1 MTTMFLA
8 VVTLSVVAGLIDRA
22 MLSVSPIRSNGPVPF
37 RRVIGFLAV
46 LPILLLPILLPGLAG
61 AHGNVTMEEDACV
74 QRIGGNLV
82 HFNAYQPQNEAKA
95 QYCTEIPGEGDT
107 FLVVDLVDPGLRNMP
122 VGLRVVRGLS
132 ETAED
137 ETVAYWPP
145 AIHLDGVVRGEAKL
159 AKGLYKLIITPEGFS
174 PSSYLLRVQQI
185 DYATIARKAIGPLTV
200 LLLLALIGYEFSK
213 SKRWRNRRVS
223 GHS

>member
-1 MTTMFLA
+1 MMTMFLA
-8 VVTLSVVAGLIDRA
+8 VVVLSVVAGVIDRA
-22 MLSVSPIRSNGPVPF
+22 MLSSSPIRLTRLVPF
-37 RRVIGFLAV
+37 RRVIGALAV
-46 LPILLLPILLPGLAG
+46 LPILLLPVVLPGVAF
-61 AHGNVTMEEDACV
+61 AHGNVAIEEDSCV
-74 QRIGGNLV
+74 RRVGGNLV

-122 VGLRVVRGLS
+122 VGVRVVRGLS

-145 AIHLDGVVRGEAKL
+145 ATHPDGVVRGEAKL
-159 AKGLYKLIITPEGFS
+159 VKGLYKLIITPEGFS

-185 DYATIARKAIGPLTV
+185 DYATIARKGIGPLTV
-200 LLLLALIGYEFSK
+200 LLLLALIGYELSK
-213 SKRWRNRRVS
+213 SKRWRNWRVT
-223 GHS
+223 GRA

>member
-1 MTTMFLA
+1 MATTFL
-8 VVTLSVVAGLIDRA
+8 VVVALSVPCSIWMLRPKHITLSQRMIGVLVV
-22 MLSVSPIRSNGPVPF
+22 
-37 RRVIGFLAV
+37 
-46 LPILLLPILLPGLAG
+46 LLILLPGIAG
-61 AHGNVTMEEDACV
+61 AHGNVTMEEDTCV
-74 QRIGGNLV
+74 QRVGGNLV
-82 HFNAYQPQNEAKA
+82 HFNACQPQNEARA

-122 VGLRVVRGLS
+122 VGVRVVRGLS

-145 AIHLDGVVRGEAKL
+145 AVHLDGVVRGEAKL
-159 AKGLYKLIITPEGFS
+159 VKGLYKLIITPEGFS

-185 DYATIARKAIGPLTV
+185 DYATVARKAVGPLTV
-200 LLLLALIGYEFSK
+200 LLLLALIGYELSK
-213 SKRWRNRRVS
+213 SKRWRNWRTS